1 MSGNREW
8 FHGKKFGLFGHY
20 LAAPSGNTMDRDIGI
35 EEWNRRVDS
44 FDVTMLAKQVK
55 EVGAD
60 YFGITIGQNSGYY
73 CSPNAVYDE
82 LVGIVPGKC
91 AKRDLVRDL
100 ALALAEYGIDL
111 IAYLPSGAPDCD
123 KIAMEKLEWQ
133 WGREGVSGE
142 FTGALREDR
151 LVSFQLKWQS
161 IIREWSLRWGDLVK
175 GWWID
180 GCYFSEKM
188 YLFEDEP
195 NFHSFAAALR
205 AGNPDAVLAFNTGL
219 EEPFALVTD
228 ESDYTA
234 GEVGFMLPLAIRGTD
249 RKPEIEER
257 LGGKIPHVLSH
268 LGDSWGGGVP
278 RMPASLAAGYI
289 QYFNDR
295 GGIVTWDLPLTYN
308 GTISDSWME
317 YLSKF
322 PVLLDK

>member
-1 MSGNREW
+1 MGGNSEW

-20 LAAPSGNTMDRDIGI
+20 LAAPSGDTLAHDIGV

-44 FDVTMLAKQVK
+44 FDVAALAKQVK
-55 EVGAD
+55 ETGAG
-60 YFGITIGQNSGYY
+60 YYGITIGQNSGYY
-73 CSPNAVYDE
+73 CSPNSVYDE
-82 LVGIVPGKC
+82 IVGIMPSKC
-91 AKRDLVRDL
+91 SKRDLVKDL
-100 ALALAEYGIDL
+100 SQALAEYNIDL
-111 IAYLPSGAPDCD
+111 IAYLTSGAPDCD

-133 WGREGVSGE
+133 WGREGAAGE
-142 FTGALREDR
+142 FNGALREER
-151 LVSFQLKWQS
+151 LVSFQLKWQR
-161 IIREWSLRWGDLVK
+161 IIREWSLRWGDMVK

-234 GEVGFMLPLAIRGTD
+234 GEVGFMLPLAVNGTD
-249 RKPEIEER
+249 QKTEIRKR

-268 LGDSWGGGVP
+268 LGESWGGGIP
-278 RMPASLAAGYI
+278 RMPAILAAGYI
-289 QYFNDR
+289 QYLNDR
-295 GGIVTWDLPLTYN
+295 GGTISWDIPLAYD
-308 GTISDSWME
+308 GTITEPWQK
-317 YLSKF
+317 YLKEMGA
-322 PVLLDK
+322 VLKK